1 MRSQRRA
8 QRGRSGEQRTLH
20 LVDLGSLV
28 MGSASTDFG
37 RVTTETIQAY
47 RSAIPLRPLDDSA
60 LIGLDAEIFDP
71 IPTTSGVHVRGRFFI
86 RWLATDAV
94 LSYCECAALY
104 DRVSVATADIRFV
117 PVVRE
122 LELHGTPVM
131 VVSTERAVCRL
142 VSHVASEVVLLPTQ
156 AERCRA

>member
-8 QRGRSGEQRTLH
+8 QRGRSSEQRTLH

-28 MGSASTDFG
+28 TNSAGTQFG
-37 RVTTETIQAY
+37 RVASETIQAY
-47 RSAIPLRPLDDSA
+47 RSAIPPRALDDSA

-71 IPTTSGVHVRGRFFI
+71 IPATSGVQVRGRFFM

-104 DRVSVATADIRFV
+104 GRVAIATADIRFE

-122 LELHGTPVM
+122 LELHGTPVV
-131 VVSTERAVCRL
+131 VVSTERAICRS
-142 VSHVASEVVLLPTQ
+142 VGHMASEVVLLPKP
-156 AERCRA
+156 AERCTA